1 MKKKI
6 VIAILAIALLSVGAF
21 VGRMTLSSAFAQD
34 TTPTTEA
41 TPVPEVTITPI
52 ENEDDDEVAAPFG
65 RGMHMGIEGDD
76 TAVAEKLGKTAEEMT
91 AARTAA
97 LEKAVADAVAAGV
110 ITQTQ
115 ADGIAADGLF
125 GWGQLVRLAGDEYA
139 STLDQEKYFAEAL
152 GVTVEALEAARAEVR
167 AAQLAAAVEAGTITQ
182 EQADLIAGHQ
192 ALANSDSFVADVKS
206 SLETAINNA
215 VTAGTITQAQA
226 DALISKLATQDFGR
240 GLFGGGMF
248 GGRGGMKGGMMG
260 GMMGGFQDGNRNG
273 MLGELAEGLQN
284 GLGKMFGG
292 NQNGTPGGMM
302 GGNQLGRSGGMMGGY
317 QNGTPGGMMGGRQ
330 GGSFGGFGN
339 GQGTGLGTCD
349 GTCTQTNP

>member
-21 VGRMTLSSAFAQD
+21 IGSLTLSKASAQ
-34 TTPTTEA
+34 TSTPTTEA
-41 TPVPEVTITPI
+41 TPVPVVTITPI
-52 ENEDDDEVAAPFG
+52 EDDEETTPPFG
-65 RGMHMGIEGDD
+65 RGGEFGFGGDD

-91 AARTAA
+91 AARTVA

-110 ITQTQ
+110 ITQVQ

-125 GWGQLVRLAGDEYA
+125 GWGQLVRLAGEAYA

-152 GVTVEALEAARAEVR
+152 GLTVEALEAARAEVR
-167 AAQLAAAVEAGTITQ
+167 ADQLAAAVEAGTITQ

-292 NQNGTPGGMM
+292 NQNGTLGGMM
-302 GGNQLGRSGGMMGGY
+302 GGN
-317 QNGTPGGMMGGRQ
+317 QNGTPGGMMGGRE